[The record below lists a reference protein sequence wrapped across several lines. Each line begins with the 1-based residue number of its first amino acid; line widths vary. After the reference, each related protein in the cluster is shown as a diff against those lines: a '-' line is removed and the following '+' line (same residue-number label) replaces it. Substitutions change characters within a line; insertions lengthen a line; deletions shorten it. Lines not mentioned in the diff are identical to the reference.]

1 MKIKLLYFWATSVLL
16 AVATGCSHNDI
27 APEDD
32 TKPGTEE
39 TETKGVSFIAGN
51 ESTRTSL
58 NYDNSNFYWENGD
71 KIYVKDEDK
80 VFQHSSNS
88 VSGNT
93 VSTFKFMM
101 PGTYTKDSYT
111 VYYPGKNGT
120 DNKVTIASL
129 QTQNGP
135 DNTLHFGTVGDC
147 GTGKANLQ
155 NGQYKFTL
163 VHSPAY
169 LCFKPIYDHPL
180 ADTYVTK
187 IEVTADKN
195 IAGDYTLEE
204 NGKLKGTGSSNT
216 ITLIPKDGSSNNGFK
231 MVNDAKKENCAA
243 GRMFMVIMPGTYAL
257 TIKYY
262 ITDTKTGVSGVITK
276 KFKSFKYVANRY
288 YDMPSKLTV
297 RYYGDDYYM
306 WDAKKDYWFGHKDDQ
321 PKEMGIPGHN
331 YPTSSDT
338 QRWCNTAAPQFPTPA
353 KNSAKSCPNANEI
366 TWYCMKGDPRW
377 DNTTL
382 WSVWEHLY
390 TGGMWFKKEKVIVS
404 ENHISYSY
412 ITNFSYDGKNRI
424 AKPGLF
430 ETPPSNKKLK
440 NGIPANLNDYFFL
453 PAMGV
458 YLNGNLQ
465 DFRQYG
471 YYWSKTLIHYDSKIA
486 YNLFFNAG
494 EAGLSNFRN
503 RESGCTLW
511 TSK

>member
-27 APEDD
+27 TPEND

-51 ESTRTSL
+51 EGTRTSL
-58 NYDNSNFYWENGD
+58 DYATSNFYWENGD
-71 KIYVKDEDK
+71 KIYVKDDK
-80 VFQHSSNS
+80 STFHCSSNS
-88 VSGNT
+88 VSEK
-93 VSTFKFMM
+93 VLKFKFMM
-101 PGTYTKDSYT
+101 PGRYTKDSYT

-120 DNKVTIASL
+120 ENKVKIASS

-155 NGQYKFTL
+155 NGQYRFTL

-195 IAGDYTLEE
+195 IAGDYTLKED
-204 NGKLKGTGSSNT
+204 GTLTGTGSSKT

-231 MVNDAKKENCAA
+231 MVNDAEKKTCAS
-243 GRMFMVIMPGTYAL
+243 GRMFMVIMPGKYVL

-276 KFKSFKYVANRY
+276 KFKSFEYVANRY

-404 ENHISYSY
+404 ENHTSYSY
-412 ITNFSYDGKNRI
+412 ITNFSYDGRNRI

-471 YYWSKTLIHYDSKIA
+471 YYWSKTLNHYDSKIA

-511 TSK
+511 TPK

>member
-58 NYDNSNFYWENGD
+58 NYGTSNFYWENGD

-101 PGTYTKDSYT
+101 PGRYTKDSYT

-120 DNKVTIASL
+120 ENKVTIASS

-155 NGQYKFTL
+155 NGQYRFTL

-195 IAGDYTLEE
+195 IAGDYTLKED
-204 NGKLKGTGSSNT
+204 GTLTGTGSSNT

-231 MVNDAKKENCAA
+231 MVNNAEKDTCAS
-243 GRMFMVIMPGTYAL
+243 GRMFMVIMPGTYVL

-276 KFKSFKYVANRY
+276 KFKSFEYVANRY

-306 WDAKKDYWFGHKDDQ
+306 WDAKKDYWFGHTNEQ
-321 PKEMGIPGHN
+321 PKEMGTPGSN

-338 QRWCNTAAPQFPTPA
+338 QRWCNETATFPTAANNT
-353 KNSAKSCPNANEI
+353 AKSCPNANEI
-366 TWYCMKGDPRW
+366 TWYCMEGDPHW
-377 DNTTL
+377 DTTTL

-390 TGGMWFKKEKVIVS
+390 TGGMWFKKESVIAS
-404 ENHISYSY
+404 EQGKNLAQL
-412 ITNFSYDGKNRI
+412 TNVSYDGKNRI
-424 AKPGLF
+424 ATKIWG
-430 ETPPSNKKLK
+430 TPPSNKKPK
-440 NGIPANLNDYFFL
+440 KGIPDKLSDYFFM
-453 PAMGV
+453 PAMGN
-458 YLNGNLQ
+458 YASGKLQNL
-465 DFRQYG
+465 RTYG
-471 YYWSKTLIHYDSKIA
+471 FYWAKTPEPFFPERA
-486 YNLFFNAG
+486 YNLFFNEK
-494 EAGLSNFRN
+494 EAGLSNSSDRN
-503 RESGCTLW
+503 NGYKLW
-511 TSK
+511 TPK

>member
-1 MKIKLLYFWATSVLL
+1 MKIKLLYFWATAVLL

-58 NYDNSNFYWENGD
+58 NYGTSNFYWENGD

-101 PGTYTKDSYT
+101 PGRYTKNSYT

-120 DNKVTIASL
+120 DNKVTIASS

-169 LCFKPIYDHPL
+169 LCFNPIYDHPL

-262 ITDTKTGVSGVITK
+262 IKDTKTNVSGVITK
-276 KFKSFKYVANRY
+276 KFNSFKYVANRY

-390 TGGMWFKKEKVIVS
+390 TGGMWFKKESVIAR
-404 ENHISYSY
+404 EQEKTLAHL
-412 ITNFSYDGKNRI
+412 TNFSYDGQNRI

-430 ETPPSNKKLK
+430 ETPPSNNKLEK
-440 NGIPANLNDYFFL
+440 GIPANLNDYFFL

-458 YLNGNLQ
+458 YLNGNLK

-471 YYWSKTLIHYDSKIA
+471 YYWSKTLNHYDSKIA

-511 TSK
+511 TPK

>member
-1 MKIKLLYFWATSVLL
+1 MNIKLSYHWAVAALL
-16 AVATGCSHNDI
+16 AIATGCSNDNI
-27 APEDD
+27 TPE
-32 TKPGTEE
+32 TKPDSGKPE
-39 TETKGVSFIAGN
+39 TTQVSFIAGN
-51 ESTRTSL
+51 EGTRTSL
-58 NYDNSNFYWENGD
+58 NYGSGDFYWEDGD
-71 KIYVKDEDK
+71 RIFVEDDDHT
-80 VFQHSSNS
+80 FHASSNS
-88 VSGNT
+88 VLGT
-93 VSTFKFMM
+93 KVLRFKFMM
-101 PGTYTKDSYT
+101 PGKYTKDSYT
-111 VYYPGKNGT
+111 VYYPGKSGT
-120 DNKVTIASL
+120 DNKVTIAAS
-129 QTQNGP
+129 QTQNGS

-147 GTGKANLQ
+147 GTGEANLQ

-163 VHSPAY
+163 VHSPAF

-195 IAGDYTLEE
+195 IAGNYTLKED
-204 NGKLKGTGSSNT
+204 GTLTGTGSSNT

-262 ITDTKTGVSGVITK
+262 IKDTKTNVSGVITK
-276 KFKSFKYVANRY
+276 KFNSFKYVANRY

-306 WDAKKDYWFGHKDDQ
+306 WDAKKDYWFGHKDEQ

-404 ENHISYSY
+404 ENHTSYSY

-424 AKPGLF
+424 VKPGLF

-440 NGIPANLNDYFFL
+440 KGIPANLNDYFFL

-458 YLNGNLQ
+458 YLNGNLK

-511 TSK
+511 TPK

>member
-58 NYDNSNFYWENGD
+58 NYGNSNFYWEDGD

-80 VFQHSSNS
+80 AFQHSSNS

-101 PGTYTKDSYT
+101 PGRYTKNSYT

-120 DNKVTIASL
+120 ENKVKIASS

-195 IAGDYTLEE
+195 IAGNYTLKED
-204 NGKLKGTGSSNT
+204 GTLTGTGSSNT

-262 ITDTKTGVSGVITK
+262 IKDTKTNVSGVITK
-276 KFKSFKYVANRY
+276 KFNSFKYVANRY

-306 WDAKKDYWFGHKDDQ
+306 WDAKKDYWFGHKDEQ

-353 KNSAKSCPNANEI
+353 KNSAKRCPNANEI

-404 ENHISYSY
+404 ENHISYARF
-412 ITNFSYDGKNRI
+412 TNVSYDGQNRI

-440 NGIPANLNDYFFL
+440 KGIPANLNDYFFL
-453 PAMGV
+453 PAMGA
-458 YLNGNLQ
+458 YLNGSLHN
-465 DFRQYG
+465 FREYG
-471 YYWSKTLIHYDSKIA
+471 FYWSKTLNHYDSKIA

>member
-51 ESTRTSL
+51 EGTRTSL
-58 NYDNSNFYWENGD
+58 NYDNSNFYWEDGD

-101 PGTYTKDSYT
+101 PGRYTKNSYT

-120 DNKVTIASL
+120 DNKVTIASS

-135 DNTLHFGTVGDC
+135 DNTFHFGTVGDC

-195 IAGDYTLEE
+195 IAGNYTLKED
-204 NGKLKGTGSSNT
+204 GTLTGTGSSNT
-216 ITLIPKDGSSNNGFK
+216 ITLTPKDGSSNKGFK
-231 MVNDAKKENCAA
+231 MVNDAEKKTCAS
-243 GRMFMVIMPGTYAL
+243 GRMFMVIMPGTYVL

-276 KFKSFKYVANRY
+276 KFNSFEYVANRY

-306 WDAKKDYWFGHKDDQ
+306 WDAKKDYWFGHTNEQ
-321 PKEMGIPGHN
+321 PKEMGTPGSN
-331 YPTSSDT
+331 YPTSSDA
-338 QRWCNTAAPQFPTPA
+338 QRWCNVAATFPTAANNT
-353 KNSAKSCPNANEI
+353 AKSCPNANEI
-366 TWYCMKGDPRW
+366 TWYCMKGDPHW
-377 DNTTL
+377 DNTTV

-390 TGGMWFKKEKVIVS
+390 TGGMWFKKESVIAS
-404 ENHISYSY
+404 EQGKTLAYL
-412 ITNFSYDGKNRI
+412 TNKSYDGKNRI
-424 AKPGLF
+424 QLPKIY
-430 ETPPSNKKLK
+430 ETPPSNKDPKK
-440 NGIPANLNDYFFL
+440 GIPAKLSDYFFL
-453 PAMGV
+453 PAMGE
-458 YLNGNLQ
+458 YANGKLES
-465 DFRQYG
+465 FCTYG
-471 YYWSKTLIHYDSKIA
+471 FYWAKTPEPYFAEKA
-486 YNLFFNAG
+486 YNLFFLEG
-494 EAGLSNFRN
+494 EAGLSNGSDRDN
-503 RESGCTLW
+503 GYKLW
-511 TSK
+511 TPK

>member
-58 NYDNSNFYWENGD
+58 NYDNRNFYWENGD

-101 PGTYTKDSYT
+101 PGRYTKNSYT

-120 DNKVTIASL
+120 ENKVKIASS

-155 NGQYKFTL
+155 NGQYRFTL

-204 NGKLKGTGSSNT
+204 NGKLKGTGSSKT

-262 ITDTKTGVSGVITK
+262 IKDTKTNVSGVITK
-276 KFKSFKYVANRY
+276 KFNSFEYVANRY

-306 WDAKKDYWFGHKDDQ
+306 WDAKKEYWFGHKDDQ

-412 ITNFSYDGKNRI
+412 ITNFSYDGQNRI

-440 NGIPANLNDYFFL
+440 KGIPANLNDYFFL

-471 YYWSKTLIHYDSKIA
+471 YYWSKTLNHYDSKIA

-511 TSK
+511 TPK

>member
-27 APEDD
+27 APEND

-58 NYDNSNFYWENGD
+58 NYDTSNFYWENGD

-88 VSGNT
+88 VSGNK

-101 PGTYTKDSYT
+101 PGRYTKNSYT

-120 DNKVTIASL
+120 DNKVTIASS

-147 GTGKANLQ
+147 GTGEANLQ

-195 IAGDYTLEE
+195 IAGDYTLKED
-204 NGKLKGTGSSNT
+204 GTLTGTGSSNT
-216 ITLIPKDGSSNNGFK
+216 ITLTPKDGSSNKGFK
-231 MVNDAKKENCAA
+231 MVNDAKKKTCAS
-243 GRMFMVIMPGTYAL
+243 GRMFMVIMPGTYVL

-262 ITDTKTGVSGVITK
+262 IKDTKTNVSGVITK
-276 KFKSFKYVANRY
+276 KFDSFEYVANHY

-306 WDAKKDYWFGHKDDQ
+306 WDAKNEYWFGHKGEQ
-321 PKEMGIPGHN
+321 PKEMGTPGSN
-331 YPTSSDT
+331 YPTSSDAL
-338 QRWCNTAAPQFPTPA
+338 RWYNKTAKFPIAATNTARR
-353 KNSAKSCPNANEI
+353 CPNANEI

-390 TGGMWFKKEKVIVS
+390 TGGMWFKKERVIVS
-404 ENHISYSY
+404 ENHISDARF
-412 ITNFSYDGKNRI
+412 TNVSYDGINRI
-424 AKPGLF
+424 VKPGIW

-440 NGIPANLNDYFFL
+440 KGIPANLNDYFFL

-458 YLNGNLQ
+458 YSKGSLQ
-465 DFRQYG
+465 NFREYG
-471 YYWSKTLIHYDSKIA
+471 FYWSKTLEPYISNRA

-494 EAGLSNFRN
+494 EAGLSNLRDK
-503 RESGCTLW
+503 ESGCTLW

>member
-51 ESTRTSL
+51 EGTRTSL
-58 NYDNSNFYWENGD
+58 NYDTSNFYWENGD
-71 KIYVKDEDK
+71 KIYVKDDK
-80 VFQHSSNS
+80 STFQCSSNS
-88 VSGNT
+88 VSEK
-93 VSTFKFMM
+93 VLKFKFRM
-101 PGTYTKDSYT
+101 PGTYTKDSYI

-120 DNKVTIASL
+120 DNKVTIASS

-155 NGQYKFTL
+155 NGQYRFTL

-195 IAGDYTLEE
+195 IAGDYTLKED
-204 NGKLKGTGSSNT
+204 GTLTGTGSSNT
-216 ITLIPKDGSSNNGFK
+216 ITLTPKDGSSNNGFK
-231 MVNDAKKENCAA
+231 MVNDAKKKTCAS
-243 GRMFMVIMPGTYAL
+243 GRMFMVIMPGTYVL

-262 ITDTKTGVSGVITK
+262 IKDTKTNVSGVITK
-276 KFKSFKYVANRY
+276 KFNSFEYVANRY

-306 WDAKKDYWFGHKDDQ
+306 WDAKNEYWFGHKDDQ
-321 PKEMGIPGHN
+321 PKEMGTPGSN
-331 YPTSSDT
+331 YPTSADAL
-338 QRWCNTAAPQFPTPA
+338 RWCNQTAKFPTPA
-353 KNSAKSCPNANEI
+353 TNSAKRCPNVNEI
-366 TWYCMKGDPRW
+366 TWYCMKGDPHW
-377 DNTTL
+377 DTTTL

-390 TGGMWFKKEKVIVS
+390 TCGMWFKKESVIVS
-404 ENHISYSY
+404 ENHTSYSH
-412 ITNFSYDGKNRI
+412 ITNFSFDGKNRI
-424 AKPGLF
+424 AKPGVY
-430 ETPPSNKKLK
+430 ETPKSNDKIKQ
-440 NGIPANLNDYFFL
+440 GTPDNLNNYFFL

-458 YLNGNLQ
+458 YLNGSLHN
-465 DFRQYG
+465 FREYG
-471 YYWSKTLIHYDSKIA
+471 FYWSKTLDPYISERA
-486 YNLFFNAG
+486 YSLFFNAG
-494 EAGLSNFRN
+494 EAGWSNFRN
-503 RESGCTLW
+503 RDSGCTLW
-511 TSK
+511 TPK